1 MTYLQFIIGAL
12 LIVMGLIVF
21 GLSVFGVFRFKY
33 VLNRMHAAA
42 MGDTLGILLTV
53 AGLAVLSGFTAVTWK
68 LVLVVIML
76 WLTSPVASHLIGRLE
91 THTNKDISS
100 MAKEVVHEMK
110 HENGREAEK

>member
-12 LIVMGLIVF
+12 LIAAGLAVF
-21 GLSVFGVFRFKY
+21 ALSVFGVFRFKY

-53 AGLAVLSGFTAVTWK
+53 LGLVVLSGFTAVSLK
-68 LVLVVIML
+68 LLLVVIML

-91 THTNKDISS
+91 THTNKEIPS
-100 MAKEVVHEMK
+100 MAKEVIHEMK
-110 HENGREAEK
+110 HESGREAEK